1 MAQNE
6 KVQEVCAVMSIK
18 CFLILVITIF
28 LFAATGGVSAQE
40 SSPGVKATMRPVEQ
54 ETGIVIR
61 DMDQPGHAAKTGQE
75 VPTKEKTGA
84 AGRPYWF
91 GVSTYILII
100 LLVLMAFI
108 LIPFLPGFI
117 ELFRPKD
124 EKPLALSM
132 NFSKDYKYFGK
143 SFQKILENGLGTKHI
158 TEPGEYTLMLSKP
171 EKVRVVEGE
180 RVGAQKKIDEILY
193 VLGDFA
199 SGSDAEFRKEIYV
212 RGPCKIGDRNTL
224 RALYCEGDLVI
235 GEGTVVVR
243 WVDGDRDI
251 EIKEGCQLGVSV
263 ASPKRLVVA
272 RHCSFSRMFG
282 LPISTYRAKLPEI
295 ATDIHVRNISDM
307 TMVITKKEII
317 FPPGTNVPSDIVT
330 HQGIVLREK
339 SFAKA
344 NIKSYRDIL
353 IEKGSRVEGNL
364 FSERNVVIEAGCTIT
379 GNIFSQG
386 QVTIGNAVQVGQEGQ
401 IKSVIGKKGIFVEE
415 NVSIYG
421 YVMTEG
427 EGKIL

>member
-1 MAQNE
+1 MPV
-6 KVQEVCAVMSIK
+6 KY
-18 CFLILVITIF
+18 FLILIIAIF
-28 LFAATGGVSAQE
+28 LFAPTGGVSTQE
-40 SSPGVKATMRPVEQ
+40 SSLEVKATMTPVTQEASTVISDVEQ
-54 ETGIVIR
+54 
-61 DMDQPGHAAKTGQE
+61 PGDTTKTTQE
-75 VPTKEKTGA
+75 VSTKETTDA
-84 AGRPYWF
+84 PGRTYWL
-91 GVSTYILII
+91 GVPKYISIT

-124 EKPLALSM
+124 EKPLALNM

-171 EKVRVVEGE
+171 EKVRVVERG
-180 RVGAQKKIDEILY
+180 RVSDQETIDEILY
-193 VLGDFA
+193 VLADFT

-212 RGPCKIGDRNTL
+212 RGSCKIGDRNTL

-235 GEGTVVVR
+235 GEGTAVIR

-251 EIKEGCQLGVSV
+251 EIKEGCRLGVSV
-263 ASPKRLVVA
+263 ASTKRLAVA

-282 LPISTYRAKLPEI
+282 LPILTYKAKLPEMPPEI
-295 ATDIHVRNISDM
+295 QVKNISDT
-307 TMVITKKEII
+307 TMVITKGEII
-317 FPPGTNVPSDIVT
+317 FPPRTNISNDIVT
-330 HQGIVLREK
+330 HQRIVFRGK

-344 NIKSYRDIL
+344 NIKSYRDII
-353 IEKGSRVEGNL
+353 IEEGSRVEGNL

-386 QVTIGNAVQVGQEGQ
+386 QVKIGNAVQVGQEGQ
-401 IKSVIGKKGIFVEE
+401 IKSVIAKKGLFLEG
-415 NVSIYG
+415 NVTIYG
-421 YVMTEG
+421 YIMTEG
-427 EGKIL
+427 EGKVL